1 MKTFTKS
8 VVALMAMSTVAYAT
22 DLPSKSQPKA
32 PAPVASASST
42 PFFVGVSG
50 GSFTTDSTLDWSKIN
65 NLGVKGGYEFNSLFR
80 AEVAYDYN
88 HEAVTVSG
96 DKKPTHLVATNGV
109 AQYKFGPV
117 TPYALAGVG
126 YRMNKL
132 NDEYIFNVG
141 GGVRYDVAKNFEAD
155 LRYRYVADFDRAR
168 EDNILS
174 AGFNYKF

>member
-8 VVALMAMSTVAYAT
+8 VVALMAMTTAAFAA
-22 DLPSKSQPKA
+22 DLPSRSEPKA
-32 PAPVASASST
+32 PAAVVSKSST

-50 GSFTTDSTLDWSKIN
+50 GSTTTDSTLDWSKIN
-65 NLGVKGGYEFNSLFR
+65 NLGVRGGYEFNSFIRTELT
-80 AEVAYDYN
+80 YDYT
-88 HEAVTVSG
+88 HKAVTVSG
-96 DKKPTHLVATNGV
+96 QERPTHLVATNAI

-117 TPYALAGVG
+117 TPYALGGFG
-126 YRMNKL
+126 YRFNKL
-132 NDEYIFNVG
+132 KDEAVFNVG

-168 EDNILS
+168 EDNILA

>member
-32 PAPVASASST
+32 PATVASASST
-42 PFFVGVSG
+42 PFFVGISG

-65 NLGVKGGYEFNSLFR
+65 NLGVKGGYELHSLFR
-80 AEVAYDYN
+80 AELAYDYN
-88 HEAVTVSG
+88 HKAVRIDGKDTPS
-96 DKKPTHLVATNGV
+96 HLVATNGV
-109 AQYKFGPV
+109 AQYKFGSV
-117 TPYALAGVG
+117 TPYALIGGG

-132 NDEYIFNVG
+132 KDEYIFNVG

-155 LRYRYVADFDRAR
+155 LRYRYVADFDRVR

>member
-32 PAPVASASST
+32 PAPVASSSST

-65 NLGVKGGYEFNSLFR
+65 NLGVKGGYELHSLFR
-80 AEVAYDYN
+80 AELAYDYS
-88 HEAVTVSG
+88 HEAVTVG
-96 DKKPTHLVATNGV
+96 GENKPSHLVATNGV
-109 AQYKFGPV
+109 VQYKFGPV
-117 TPYALAGVG
+117 TPYALVGGG

-132 NDEYIFNVG
+132 KNEYIFNVG
-141 GGVRYDVAKNFEAD
+141 GGVRYAVAKNFEAD
-155 LRYRYVADFDRAR
+155 LRYRYVADFDRVR
-168 EDNILS
+168 ETNILT
-174 AGFNYKF
+174 AGFDYKF